1 MFRFDTILIHWY
13 CYPSQKWKGEDD
25 DDEVRVL
32 YLKELVLEQGQ
43 IIVSLLE
50 PGRKTSVRWVNCN
63 S

>member
-32 YLKELVLEQGQ
+32 YLKELVLEQG
-43 IIVSLLE
+43 LKL
-50 PGRKTSVRWVNCN
+50 
-63 S
+63 